1 MNHELKRLSRAELL
15 ELLLVQTKQTELLA
29 KKLEKAEQMLAD
41 RQLKLDKAG
50 DIAHAVLEINGV
62 MEAVQEAAQQYLDN
76 VKRMDAEASQRAEQI
91 LNNAREE
98 IDRAWKEIEQARQ
111 EIETARKELEAS
123 RQAFEQAS
131 RNVVSRKEPAKAA
144 VGSEQD
150 LIREIYTLLDGS
162 KDS

>member
-15 ELLLVQTKQTELLA
+15 ELLLVQTKQTELLE

-98 IDRAWKEIEQARQ
+98 IDWAWKEIEQARQ
-111 EIETARKELEAS
+111 EIETAWKELEAS